1 MNIVVTGVTGFL
13 GGHLATSL
21 IREGHTVVGAG
32 RNRERAGLMEKQG
45 ARVLLGDIANTD
57 FVFQAIAG
65 ADAVIHVAA
74 LSAPWG
80 TRKAF
85 FSANV
90 TGTKNVVHACLHSR
104 VGRLIHI
111 SSPSVAF
118 SGQDVLRQTEAA
130 PYPRKYLSFY
140 SQSKKLGED
149 IVHES
154 IPAGLLAT
162 IVRPKAI
169 FGPGDTALL
178 PRLVAAAKAGRL
190 VQIGDGSNLVDLT
203 YVANVVQSIL
213 LLLKTDRSIGKTY
226 TVTNDQPVAL
236 WSVVRFALRET
247 MGVASLRQVPY
258 RTAFLLAAALEAR
271 AAITRREPP
280 LTRYSVAILG
290 RTQTYDIN
298 ALKKDTGY
306 TPKVS
311 LEEGLAETIAALKR
325 SN

>member
-13 GGHLATSL
+13 GAHLATAL
-21 IREGHTVVGAG
+21 IGEGHTVVGTG
-32 RNRERAGLMEKQG
+32 RNRERAGLMEKRG
-45 ARVLLGDIANTD
+45 ARVLLGDIANGEL
-57 FVFQAIAG
+57 VFQAIAG

-80 TRKAF
+80 KRKAF
-85 FSANV
+85 FSTNL
-90 TGTKNVVHACLHSR
+90 TGTRNVVDACMHSGVR
-104 VGRLIHI
+104 RLIHV

-118 SGQDVLRQTEAA
+118 AGQDVLRQTEDA
-130 PYPRKYLSFY
+130 PYPRKYLSHY

-162 IVRPKAI
+162 IIRPKAM

-178 PRLVAAAKAGRL
+178 PRLVAAAKASRL

-226 TVTNDQPVAL
+226 TVTNDEPVAL
-236 WSVVRFALRET
+236 
-247 MGVASLRQVPY
+247 
-258 RTAFLLAAALEAR
+258 
-271 AAITRREPP
+271 
-280 LTRYSVAILG
+280 
-290 RTQTYDIN
+290 
-298 ALKKDTGY
+298 
-306 TPKVS
+306 
-311 LEEGLAETIAALKR
+311 
-325 SN
+325 

>member
-13 GGHLATSL
+13 GAHLATAL
-21 IREGHTVVGAG
+21 IGEGHTVVGTG
-32 RNRERAGLMEKQG
+32 RNRERAVLIEKRG
-45 ARVLLGDIANTD
+45 ARVLLGDIANGE

-65 ADAVIHVAA
+65 ADALIHVAA

-80 TRKAF
+80 KRKAF
-85 FSANV
+85 FSTNV
-90 TGTKNVVHACLHSR
+90 TGTRNVVDACLHSGVR
-104 VGRLIHI
+104 RLIHV

-118 SGQDVLRQTEAA
+118 AGQDVLRQTEDA
-130 PYPRKYLSFY
+130 PYPRKYLSHY
-140 SQSKKLGED
+140 SQSKKMGED

-162 IVRPKAI
+162 IIRPKAM

-178 PRLVAAAKAGRL
+178 PRLVAAAKASRL

-226 TVTNDQPVAL
+226 TVTNDEPVAL
-236 WSVVRFALRET
+236 WPVVRFALRET

-258 RTAFLLAAALEAR
+258 RTAFLYAAALEAR
-271 AAITRREPP
+271 AAITHREPP
-280 LTRYSVAILG
+280 LTRYTVAILG
-290 RTQTYDIN
+290 RTQTYDIS

-311 LEEGLAETIAALKR
+311 LKEGLAETIAALK
-325 SN
+325 SGN